1 MVQPLGIEQYHR
13 QLLSLLPRGKAWP
26 KEAGTVIS
34 RLLRA
39 EASQLAEID
48 RVAVGLLNEFLPN
61 LTFDL
66 LEEWEQS
73 VGLPDAC
80 TDLGSTIQQRR
91 AAVVNKVVS
100 RLDTNS
106 DTYVRIGREFGIEI
120 TVDEHDQARAANDS
134 ALDTSGG
141 RWRNVWWVT
150 IPTATPPRR
159 FDVLSD
165 VNTPLL
171 VVERNTELE
180 CRLRSASPAHSELH
194 TIYRAT

>member
-134 ALDTSGG
+134 ALDTSNG

-150 IPTATPPRR
+150 IPTSSPPRR

-180 CRLRSASPAHSELH
+180 CRLRAASPGHTELH
-194 TIYRAT
+194 TVYTAV